1 MFFPMFIIQGVIV
14 NLFENQDSKNNNKKK
29 RPLAYRMRPRSLE
42 EFFGQKEIVGENKLL
57 SRAIKADRLQSLI
70 FYGPPGTGKT
80 SLAQVIANQTEAEFV
95 KLNAV
100 TSGVKDIR
108 EVIKKAKS
116 NRNLYN
122 KKTILFI
129 DEIHRFNKSQQD
141 ALLPSVENGTII
153 MIGATTENPY
163 FEVNSPLLSR
173 SRIFRL
179 EKLKTEQL
187 FSILKKALEDKERG
201 LGNLDINISDK
212 DLNFI
217 AELADGDARVA
228 LNTLELA
235 VLTTSAGKDGVIE
248 INKEIIEKKKKKKI
262 LNYDSSGDNHYDII
276 SAFIK
281 SMRGSDPDAAIYWLA
296 RMIVSGEDPKFI
308 ARRVVIHAAEDVGM
322 ADPTA
327 LIIAESAA
335 RAVEQI
341 GFPEARIPLAEAVI
355 YIASAPKSNSVVEAI
370 NNAVEYVENNK
381 AGDVP
386 AHLKDSHYEGAQN
399 LGHGIEYKYP
409 HSYPK
414 NYVKQEYLPE
424 GLEDLSFYEP
434 GKMGREKKTAK
445 FLKYL
450 RNNTSG
456 DDNEND

>member
-1 MFFPMFIIQGVIV
+1 M
-14 NLFENQDSKNNNKKK
+14 NLFENPDQDKKDQ
-29 RPLAYRMRPRSLE
+29 PLAYRMRPKNLE
-42 EFFGQKEIVGENKLL
+42 EFFGQEEIVGENKLL

-80 SLAQVIANQTEAEFV
+80 SLAQVIANQTEAEFI
-95 KLNAV
+95 KINAV

-108 EVIKKAKS
+108 EVIKKAES
-116 NRNLYN
+116 NKNLYR

-141 ALLPSVENGTII
+141 ALLPSVENGTVI

-179 EKLKTEQL
+179 EKLNTEE
-187 FSILKKALEDKERG
+187 ILKILTKALNDAENG
-201 LGNLDINISDK
+201 LGKLDIEISEK
-212 DLNFI
+212 DLKFI

-235 VLTTSAGKDGVIE
+235 VLTTHSDKNGKIK
-248 INKEIIEKKKKKKI
+248 ITKEIIEDSMQKRI
-262 LNYDSSGDNHYDII
+262 LNYDKNGDNHYDVI

-281 SMRGSDPDAAIYWLA
+281 SMRGSDPDAAVYWLA
-296 RMIVSGEDPKFI
+296 RLIVSGEDPKFI

-327 LIIAESAA
+327 LILAEAAA

-355 YIASAPKSNSVVEAI
+355 YIASAPKSNSVIKAI
-370 NNAVEYVENNK
+370 DKAVRYVENNK

-386 AHLKDSHYEGAQN
+386 PHLRDSHYSGAEK
-399 LGHGIEYKYP
+399 LGHGIDYKYP
-409 HSYPK
+409 H
-414 NYVKQEYLPE
+414 NYENHYVDQEYLPE
-424 GLEDLSFYEP
+424 ELKNISFYNP
-434 GKMGREKKTAK
+434 GKIGREKKTK
-445 FLKYL
+445 QFLEFLKKADVD
-450 RNNTSG
+450 NDG
-456 DDNEND
+456 DGK

>member
-1 MFFPMFIIQGVIV
+1 M
-14 NLFENQDSKNNNKKK
+14 NLFENTNNQENNND

-42 EFFGQKEIVGENKLL
+42 EFYGQKDIVGENKLL

-141 ALLPSVENGTII
+141 ALLPSVENGTVI

-179 EKLKTEQL
+179 EKLNSGQIY
-187 FSILKKALEDKERG
+187 SILKKAIADQERG
-201 LGNLDINISDK
+201 LGKLNVEISDK
-212 DLNFI
+212 DLKFI

-235 VLTTSAGKDGVIE
+235 VLTTPADQNGVIKL
-248 INKEIIEKKKKKKI
+248 NQEIIEESMQKKI
-262 LNYDSSGDNHYDII
+262 LNYDRSGDNHYDII

-281 SMRGSDPDAAIYWLA
+281 SMRGSDPDAAVYWLA

-341 GFPEARIPLAEAVI
+341 GFPEAKIPLAEAVI
-355 YIASAPKSNSVVEAI
+355 YIATAPKSNSVVEAI
-370 NNAVEYVENNK
+370 NSAVEYVENNK
-381 AGDVP
+381 AGEVP
-386 AHLKDSHYEGAQN
+386 THLKDSHYAGASE
-399 LGHGIEYKYP
+399 LGHGLDYKYP
-409 HSYPK
+409 HSYSK
-414 NYVKQEYLPE
+414 NYVEQNYLPE
-424 GLEDLSFYEP
+424 DMQNISFYEP
-434 GKMGREKKTAK
+434 GKMGREKKTAQFLD
-445 FLKYL
+445 FLK
-450 RNNTSG
+450 NNKQSE
-456 DDNEND
+456 DD

>member
-1 MFFPMFIIQGVIV
+1 V
-14 NLFENQDSKNNNKKK
+14 NLFDNQNNQENNND

-42 EFFGQKEIVGENKLL
+42 EFYGQEEIVGENKLL

-141 ALLPSVENGTII
+141 ALLPSVENGTVI

-179 EKLKTEQL
+179 EKLNSNQVY
-187 FSILKKALEDKERG
+187 SILKKALADQDRG
-201 LGNLDINISDK
+201 LGKLKVEISDK

-235 VLTTSAGKDGVIE
+235 VLTTPADKDGLIKL
-248 INKEIIEKKKKKKI
+248 NQEIIEESMQKKI
-262 LNYDSSGDNHYDII
+262 LNYDRSGDNHYDII

-341 GFPEARIPLAEAVI
+341 GFPEAKIPLAEAVI
-355 YIASAPKSNSVVEAI
+355 YIATAPKSNSIVKAI
-370 NNAVEYVENNK
+370 NSAVDFVENNK

-386 AHLKDSHYEGAQN
+386 PHLKDSHYAGASE
-399 LGHGIEYKYP
+399 LGHGLDYKYP

-414 NYVKQEYLPE
+414 NYVEQNYLPE
-424 GLEDLSFYEP
+424 DMQGLSFYKP

-445 FLKYL
+445 FLEYL
-450 RNNTSG
+450 KNNSSSG
-456 DDNEND
+456 DEK

>member
-1 MFFPMFIIQGVIV
+1 M
-14 NLFENQDSKNNNKKK
+14 NLFENQNNREKNND
-29 RPLAYRMRPRSLE
+29 RPLAYRMRPRNLE
-42 EFFGQKEIVGENKLL
+42 EFYGQQEIVGENKLL

-80 SLAQVIANQTEAEFV
+80 SLAQVIANQTEADFV

-141 ALLPSVENGTII
+141 ALLPSVENGTVI

-179 EKLKTEQL
+179 EKLNSKQV
-187 FSILKKALEDKERG
+187 FSILNQALNDQERG
-201 LGNLDINISDK
+201 LGKLKVNISDK

-235 VLTTSAGKDGVIE
+235 VLTTPADKDGVI
-248 INKEIIEKKKKKKI
+248 KLDQEIIEESMQKKI
-262 LNYDSSGDNHYDII
+262 LNYDRSGDNHYDII

-341 GFPEARIPLAEAVI
+341 GFPEAKIPLAEAVI
-355 YIASAPKSNSVVEAI
+355 YIATAPKSNSVVKAI
-370 NNAVEYVENNK
+370 NSAVEFVENNR

-386 AHLKDSHYEGAQN
+386 PHLKDSHYAGASE
-399 LGHGIEYKYP
+399 LGHGLNYKYP
-409 HSYPK
+409 HNYSK
-414 NYVKQEYLPE
+414 NYVDQNYLP
-424 GLEDLSFYEP
+424 DDMQNLSFYEP
-434 GKMGREKKTAK
+434 GKMGREKKTAQ
-445 FLKYL
+445 FLDYL
-450 RNNTSG
+450 KNNTESE
-456 DDNEND
+456 DDK

>member
-1 MFFPMFIIQGVIV
+1 M
-14 NLFENQDSKNNNKKK
+14 NLFENNNEKNKKNGNND
-29 RPLAYRMRPRSLE
+29 RPLAYRMRPRSLD
-42 EFFGQKEIVGENKLL
+42 EFYGQEEIVGENKLL

-116 NRNLYN
+116 NRNLYS

-141 ALLPSVENGTII
+141 ALLPSVENGTVI

-179 EKLKTEQL
+179 EKLNSKQVY
-187 FSILKKALEDKERG
+187 SILKKALADKERG
-201 LGNLDINISDK
+201 LGKLKLEIDDK
-212 DLNFI
+212 DLEFI

-235 VLTTSAGKDGVIE
+235 VLTTPADAEGVIK
-248 INKEIIEKKKKKKI
+248 INKDIIEDSMQKKI
-262 LNYDSSGDNHYDII
+262 LNYDRSGDNHYDII

-308 ARRVVIHAAEDVGM
+308 ARRVIIHAAEDVGM

-327 LIIAESAA
+327 LILAESAA

-341 GFPEARIPLAEAVI
+341 GFPEAKIPLAEAVI

-370 NNAVEYVENNK
+370 NSAVEYVENNK
-381 AGDVP
+381 AGNVP
-386 AHLKDSHYEGAQN
+386 PHLKDSHYAGAED
-399 LGHGIEYKYP
+399 LGHGLDYKYP
-409 HSYPK
+409 HNYSK
-414 NYVKQEYLPE
+414 NFVKQNYLPE
-424 GLEDLSFYEP
+424 DMQELSFYKP
-434 GKMGREKKTAK
+434 GEMGREKKTAK
-445 FLKYL
+445 FLEYL
-450 RNNTSG
+450 KDNKRTK
-456 DDNEND
+456 DDN

>member
-1 MFFPMFIIQGVIV
+1 M
-14 NLFENQDSKNNNKKK
+14 NLFENLNQDKKDQ
-29 RPLAYRMRPRSLE
+29 PLAYRMRPRNLE
-42 EFFGQKEIVGENKLL
+42 EFFGQKDIVGENKLL

-116 NRNLYN
+116 NRSLYN

-141 ALLPSVENGTII
+141 ALLPSVENGTLI

-179 EKLKTEQL
+179 EKLAGEQI
-187 FSILKKALEDKERG
+187 FEILKKALVNKERG
-201 LGNLDINISDK
+201 LGKLEVNIAEK
-212 DLNFI
+212 DLRFI

-235 VLTTSAGKDGVIE
+235 VLTTPPDKNGQ
-248 INKEIIEKKKKKKI
+248 INIDKEIIEDSMQKRI
-262 LNYDSSGDNHYDII
+262 LNYDNKGDNHYDVI

-355 YIASAPKSNSVVEAI
+355 YIATAPKSNSVIKAI
-370 NNAVEYVENNK
+370 DKAVNYVENHG
-381 AGDVP
+381 AASVP
-386 AHLKDSHYEGAQN
+386 PHLRDSHYSGAED
-399 LGHGIEYKYP
+399 LGHGLDYKYP
-409 HSYPK
+409 HNYDK
-414 NYVKQEYLPE
+414 NYVEQDYLPDE
-424 GLEDLSFYEP
+424 LTQEEFYQP
-434 GKMGREKKTAK
+434 GSLGREKKVK
-445 FLKYL
+445 DFLNYL
-450 RNNTSG
+450 KG
-456 DDNEND
+456 DQAGADN

>member
-1 MFFPMFIIQGVIV
+1 V
-14 NLFENQDSKNNNKKK
+14 NLFENQNNREKNND
-29 RPLAYRMRPRSLE
+29 RPLAYRMRPRNLE
-42 EFFGQKEIVGENKLL
+42 EFYGQQEIVGENKLL

-80 SLAQVIANQTEAEFV
+80 SLAQVIANQTEADFV

-141 ALLPSVENGTII
+141 ALLPSVENGTVI

-179 EKLKTEQL
+179 EKLNSKQV
-187 FSILKKALEDKERG
+187 FSILNQALNDQERG
-201 LGNLDINISDK
+201 LGKLKVNISDK

-235 VLTTSAGKDGVIE
+235 VLTTPADKDGVI
-248 INKEIIEKKKKKKI
+248 KLDQEIIEESMQKKI
-262 LNYDSSGDNHYDII
+262 LNYDRSGDNHYDII

-341 GFPEARIPLAEAVI
+341 GFPEAKIPLAEAVI
-355 YIASAPKSNSVVEAI
+355 YIATAPKSNSVVKAI
-370 NNAVEYVENNK
+370 NSAVEFVENNR

-386 AHLKDSHYEGAQN
+386 PHLKDSHYAGASE
-399 LGHGIEYKYP
+399 LGHGLNYKYP
-409 HSYPK
+409 HNYSK
-414 NYVKQEYLPE
+414 NYVDQNYLP
-424 GLEDLSFYEP
+424 DDMQNLSFYEP
-434 GKMGREKKTAK
+434 GKMGREKKTAQ
-445 FLKYL
+445 FLDYL
-450 RNNTSG
+450 KNNTESE
-456 DDNEND
+456 DDK

>member
-1 MFFPMFIIQGVIV
+1 M
-14 NLFENQDSKNNNKKK
+14 NLFENTNVKKDNND
-29 RPLAYRMRPRSLE
+29 RPLAYRMRPRSLD
-42 EFFGQKEIVGENKLL
+42 EFYGQEEIVGDNKLL

-122 KKTILFI
+122 NKTILFI

-141 ALLPSVENGTII
+141 ALLPSVENGTVI

-179 EKLKTEQL
+179 EKLKSKQVL
-187 FSILKKALEDKERG
+187 SILEKSLEDEKRG
-201 LGNLDINISDK
+201 LGKLNVNISNR
-212 DLNFI
+212 DLQFI

-235 VLTTSAGKDGVIE
+235 VLTTPANSDGI
-248 INKEIIEKKKKKKI
+248 INLNTEIIEDSMQKKI
-262 LNYDSSGDNHYDII
+262 LNYDRSGDNHYDII

-341 GFPEARIPLAEAVI
+341 GFPEAKIPLAEAVI
-355 YIASAPKSNSVVEAI
+355 YIASAPKSNSVVKAI
-370 NNAVEYVENNK
+370 NSAVDYVENNK
-381 AGDVP
+381 AGSVP
-386 AHLKDSHYEGAQN
+386 AHLKDSHYAGASD

-414 NYVKQEYLPE
+414 NYIEQNYLPE
-424 GLEDLSFYEP
+424 DMQSVSFYEP
-434 GKMGREKKTAK
+434 GKMGREKKTAQ

-450 RNNTSG
+450 RNENGTE
-456 DDNEND
+456 DD

>member
-1 MFFPMFIIQGVIV
+1 V
-14 NLFENQDSKNNNKKK
+14 NLFENTNVKKDNND
-29 RPLAYRMRPRSLE
+29 RPLAYRMRPRSLD
-42 EFFGQKEIVGENKLL
+42 EFYGQEEIVGDNKLL

-122 KKTILFI
+122 NKTILFI

-141 ALLPSVENGTII
+141 ALLPSVENGTVI

-179 EKLKTEQL
+179 EKLKSKQVL
-187 FSILKKALEDKERG
+187 SILEKSLEDEKRG
-201 LGNLDINISDK
+201 LGKLNVNISNR
-212 DLNFI
+212 DLQFI

-235 VLTTSAGKDGVIE
+235 VLTTPANSDGI
-248 INKEIIEKKKKKKI
+248 INLNTEIIEDSMQKKI
-262 LNYDSSGDNHYDII
+262 LNYDRSGDNHYDII

-341 GFPEARIPLAEAVI
+341 GFPEAKIPLAEAVI
-355 YIASAPKSNSVVEAI
+355 YIASAPKSNSVVKAI
-370 NNAVEYVENNK
+370 NSAVDYVENNK
-381 AGDVP
+381 AGSVP
-386 AHLKDSHYEGAQN
+386 AHLKDSHYAGASD

-414 NYVKQEYLPE
+414 NYIEQNYLPE
-424 GLEDLSFYEP
+424 DMQSVSFYEP
-434 GKMGREKKTAK
+434 GKMGREKKTAQ

-450 RNNTSG
+450 RNENGTE
-456 DDNEND
+456 DD

>member
-1 MFFPMFIIQGVIV
+1 M
-14 NLFENQDSKNNNKKK
+14 NLFENSDQEKKDQ
-29 RPLAYRMRPRSLE
+29 PLAYRMRPRNLE
-42 EFFGQKEIVGENKLL
+42 EFFGQKDIVGENKLL
-57 SRAIKADRLQSLI
+57 SRAIKADRLRSLI

-80 SLAQVIANQTEAEFV
+80 SLAQVIANQTKAEFI

-116 NRNLYN
+116 NRSLYN
-122 KKTILFI
+122 TKTILFI

-141 ALLPSVENGTII
+141 ALLPSVENGTLI

-179 EKLKTEQL
+179 EKLEASQIYK
-187 FSILKKALEDKERG
+187 ILKKALINKERG
-201 LGNLDINISDK
+201 LGKLEVNISEK
-212 DLNFI
+212 DLRFI

-235 VLTTSAGKDGVIE
+235 VLTTPHDKNGQ
-248 INKEIIEKKKKKKI
+248 INLDKEIIEDSMQKRI
-262 LNYDSSGDNHYDII
+262 LNYDNKGDNHYDVI

-355 YIASAPKSNSVVEAI
+355 YIATAPKSNSVINAIDEAV
-370 NNAVEYVENNK
+370 NYVKNHG
-381 AGDVP
+381 AASVP
-386 AHLKDSHYEGAQN
+386 AHLKDSHYSGAKD
-399 LGHGIEYKYP
+399 LGHGVDYKYP
-409 HSYPK
+409 HNFNN
-414 NYVKQEYLPE
+414 NYVEQNYLPDE
-424 GLEDLSFYEP
+424 LSQKDFYKP
-434 GKMGREKKTAK
+434 GNLGREKKVK
-445 FLKYL
+445 DFLNYL
-450 RNNTSG
+450 RQDQTGAES
-456 DDNEND
+456 

>member
-1 MFFPMFIIQGVIV
+1 M
-14 NLFENQDSKNNNKKK
+14 NLFENTNDKKDNRD
-29 RPLAYRMRPRSLE
+29 RPLAYRMRPKTLD
-42 EFFGQKEIVGENKLL
+42 EFYGQEEIVGENKLL
-57 SRAIKADRLQSLI
+57 NRAIKADRLQSLI

-116 NRNLYN
+116 NRSLYN
-122 KKTILFI
+122 NKTILFI

-141 ALLPSVENGTII
+141 ALLPSVENGTLI

-179 EKLKTEQL
+179 EKLNTEHI
-187 FSILKKALEDKERG
+187 FSILKISIEDKKRG
-201 LGNLDINISDK
+201 LGKLNVEILDK
-212 DLNFI
+212 DLKFI
-217 AELADGDARVA
+217 SDLADGDARVA

-235 VLTTSAGKDGVIE
+235 VLTTPADGDGIIK
-248 INKEIIEKKKKKKI
+248 INKEIIEDSMQKKI
-262 LNYDSSGDNHYDII
+262 LNYDRSGDNHYDII

-341 GFPEARIPLAEAVI
+341 GFPEAKIPLAEAVI
-355 YIASAPKSNSVVEAI
+355 YIASAPKSNSVVKAI
-370 NNAVEYVENNK
+370 TNAIDYVENNK

-386 AHLKDSHYEGAQN
+386 SHLKDSHYAGSSN
-399 LGHGIEYKYP
+399 LGHGLDYKYP
-409 HSYPK
+409 HSYSK
-414 NYVKQEYLPE
+414 NYVEQNYLP
-424 GLEDLSFYEP
+424 DDMQHISFYEP
-434 GKMGREKKTAK
+434 GKMGREKKTAQ

-450 RNNTSG
+450 KNDKRTE
-456 DDNEND
+456 DDK

>member
-1 MFFPMFIIQGVIV
+1 M
-14 NLFENQDSKNNNKKK
+14 NLFENTNDKKDNSD
-29 RPLAYRMRPRSLE
+29 RPLAYRMRPKTLD
-42 EFFGQKEIVGENKLL
+42 EFYGQEEIVGENKLL
-57 SRAIKADRLQSLI
+57 NRAIKADRLQSLI

-116 NRNLYN
+116 NRSLYN
-122 KKTILFI
+122 NKTILFI

-141 ALLPSVENGTII
+141 ALLPSVENGTLI

-179 EKLKTEQL
+179 EKLNTEHV
-187 FSILKKALEDKERG
+187 FSILKKSLADKERG
-201 LGNLDINISDK
+201 LGKLNVEILDK
-212 DLNFI
+212 DLEFI
-217 AELADGDARVA
+217 SDLADGDARVA

-235 VLTTSAGKDGVIE
+235 VLTTPAGADGVIK
-248 INKEIIEKKKKKKI
+248 IDKEIIEDSMQKKI
-262 LNYDSSGDNHYDII
+262 LNYDRSGDNHYDII

-281 SMRGSDPDAAIYWLA
+281 SMRGSDPDAAVYWLA

-341 GFPEARIPLAEAVI
+341 GFPEAKIPLAEAVI
-355 YIASAPKSNSVVEAI
+355 YIASAPKSNSVVKAI
-370 NNAVEYVENNK
+370 NNAVDYVENNR

-386 AHLKDSHYEGAQN
+386 SHLKDSHYAGASK
-399 LGHGIEYKYP
+399 LGHGLDYKYP
-409 HSYPK
+409 HSYSK
-414 NYVKQEYLPE
+414 NYVEQNYLP
-424 GLEDLSFYEP
+424 DDMQHISFYEP
-434 GKMGREKKTAK
+434 GKMGREKKTAQ

-450 RNNTSG
+450 KNDKRTE
-456 DDNEND
+456 DDK

>member
-1 MFFPMFIIQGVIV
+1 M
-14 NLFENQDSKNNNKKK
+14 NLFENKNNQENNND
-29 RPLAYRMRPRSLE
+29 RPLAFRMRPRSLD
-42 EFFGQKEIVGENKLL
+42 EFYGQEEIVGDNKLL

-80 SLAQVIANQTEAEFV
+80 SLAQVIANQTEAEFI

-122 KKTILFI
+122 NKTILFI

-141 ALLPSVENGTII
+141 ALLPSVENGTVI

-179 EKLKTEQL
+179 EKLNSSQV
-187 FSILKKALEDKERG
+187 FSILKKALSDQDRG
-201 LGNLDINISDK
+201 LGKLNVDISDK
-212 DLNFI
+212 DLEFI

-235 VLTTSAGKDGVIE
+235 VLTTPADKDGVIKL
-248 INKEIIEKKKKKKI
+248 NKEIIEDSMQKKI
-262 LNYDSSGDNHYDII
+262 LNYDRSGDNHYDII

-281 SMRGSDPDAAIYWLA
+281 SMRGSDPDAAVYWLA

-341 GFPEARIPLAEAVI
+341 GFPEAKIP
-355 YIASAPKSNSVVEAI
+355 
-370 NNAVEYVENNK
+370 
-381 AGDVP
+381 
-386 AHLKDSHYEGAQN
+386 
-399 LGHGIEYKYP
+399 
-409 HSYPK
+409 
-414 NYVKQEYLPE
+414 
-424 GLEDLSFYEP
+424 
-434 GKMGREKKTAK
+434 
-445 FLKYL
+445 
-450 RNNTSG
+450 
-456 DDNEND
+456 

>member
-1 MFFPMFIIQGVIV
+1 M
-14 NLFENQDSKNNNKKK
+14 NLFENADQDKSDQ
-29 RPLAYRMRPRSLE
+29 PLAYRMRPKSLE
-42 EFFGQKEIVGENKLL
+42 DFYGQEEIVGENKLL

-80 SLAQVIANQTEAEFV
+80 SLAQVIANQTEAEFI

-116 NRNLYN
+116 NKNLYN

-141 ALLPSVENGTII
+141 ALLPSVENGTVI

-179 EKLKTEQL
+179 DKLDSEQ
-187 FSILKKALEDKERG
+187 ILKILNRSLNDKENG
-201 LGNLDINISDK
+201 LGKLDIEISEK
-212 DLNFI
+212 DLKFI
-217 AELADGDARVA
+217 SELADGDARVA

-235 VLTTSAGKDGVIE
+235 VLTTHSDKNGKIK
-248 INKEIIEKKKKKKI
+248 ITKEIIEDSMQKRI
-262 LNYDSSGDNHYDII
+262 LNYDKNGDNHYDVI

-281 SMRGSDPDAAIYWLA
+281 SMRGSDPDAAVYWLA
-296 RMIVSGEDPKFI
+296 RLIVSGEDPKFI

-327 LIIAESAA
+327 LILAEAAA

-355 YIASAPKSNSVVEAI
+355 YIASAPKSNSVIKAI
-370 NNAVEYVENNK
+370 DKAVKYVENNK

-386 AHLKDSHYEGAQN
+386 PHLRDSHYSGAEE
-399 LGHGIEYKYP
+399 LGHGIDYKYP
-409 HSYPK
+409 HNYQN
-414 NYVKQEYLPE
+414 NYVGQEYMPNKLKNKK
-424 GLEDLSFYEP
+424 FYKPNE
-434 GKMGREKKTAK
+434 MGREKKTK
-445 FLKYL
+445 QFLEFLSKADS
-450 RNNTSG
+450 NNNG
-456 DDNEND
+456 DGK

>member
-1 MFFPMFIIQGVIV
+1 M
-14 NLFENQDSKNNNKKK
+14 NLFENEAKAEKNDH
-29 RPLAYRMRPRSLE
+29 PLAYRMRPQSLA
-42 EFFGQKEIVGENKLL
+42 EFYGQAEIVGENKLL

-80 SLAQVIANQTEAEFV
+80 SLAQVIANQTEADFV

-100 TSGVKDIR
+100 TAGVKDIR

-122 KKTILFI
+122 SKTILFI

-141 ALLPSVENGTII
+141 ALLPSVEKGTII

-179 EKLKTEQL
+179 EKLNSDQIVL
-187 FSILKKALEDKERG
+187 ILKAALKNRKRG
-201 LGNLDINISDK
+201 LGKLNIEIK
-212 DLNFI
+212 PKLLNFI
-217 AELADGDARVA
+217 GQLANGDARVA

-235 VLTTSAGKDGVIE
+235 VLTTPP
-248 INKEIIEKKKKKKI
+248 NKKGIIKLTKTIIEESMQKKI
-262 LNYDSSGDNHYDII
+262 LNYDRSGDQHYDIV

-308 ARRVVIHAAEDVGM
+308 ARRVIIHAAEDVGM
-322 ADPTA
+322 ADPHA
-327 LIIAESAA
+327 LLIAESAA

-355 YIASAPKSNSVVEAI
+355 YIATAPKSNSVIKAI
-370 NNAVEYVENNK
+370 DSAIDYVENNR
-381 AGDVP
+381 ARSVP
-386 AHLKDSHYEGAQN
+386 SHLKDNHYQGASN
-399 LGHGIEYKYP
+399 LGHGIDYKYP
-409 HSYPK
+409 HDYEH
-414 NYVKQEYLPE
+414 NYIKQNYLPE
-424 GLEDLSFYEP
+424 KMKKICFYEP
-434 GKMGREKKTAK
+434 SEMGREKNTTK
-445 FLKYL
+445 FLNYL
-450 RNNTSG
+450 KNITKSE
-456 DDNEND
+456 DDSDV

>member
-1 MFFPMFIIQGVIV
+1 M
-14 NLFENQDSKNNNKKK
+14 NLFENLNQDKKDQ
-29 RPLAYRMRPRSLE
+29 PLAYRMRPRNLE
-42 EFFGQKEIVGENKLL
+42 EFFGQKDIVGENKLL

-116 NRNLYN
+116 NRSLYN

-141 ALLPSVENGTII
+141 ALLPSVENGTLI

-179 EKLKTEQL
+179 EKLAGEQI
-187 FSILKKALEDKERG
+187 FEILKKALVNKERG
-201 LGNLDINISDK
+201 LGKLEVNIAEK
-212 DLNFI
+212 DLRFI

-235 VLTTSAGKDGVIE
+235 VLTTPPDKNGQ
-248 INKEIIEKKKKKKI
+248 INIDKEIIEDSMQKRI
-262 LNYDSSGDNHYDII
+262 LNYDNKGDNHYDVI

-355 YIASAPKSNSVVEAI
+355 YIATAPKSNSVIKAI
-370 NNAVEYVENNK
+370 DKAVNYVENHG
-381 AGDVP
+381 AASVP
-386 AHLKDSHYEGAQN
+386 PHLRDSHYSGAED
-399 LGHGIEYKYP
+399 LGHGLDYKYP
-409 HSYPK
+409 HNYDK
-414 NYVKQEYLPE
+414 NYVEQDYLPDE
-424 GLEDLSFYEP
+424 LTQEDFYQP
-434 GKMGREKKTAK
+434 GSLGREKKVK
-445 FLKYL
+445 DFLNYL
-450 RNNTSG
+450 KG
-456 DDNEND
+456 DQAGADN

>member
-1 MFFPMFIIQGVIV
+1 M
-14 NLFENQDSKNNNKKK
+14 NLFENLDQAKKD
-29 RPLAYRMRPRSLE
+29 RPLAYRMRPRNLD
-42 EFFGQKEIVGENKLL
+42 EFFGQKDIVGENKLL

-80 SLAQVIANQTEAEFV
+80 SLAQVIANQTKAEFI

-116 NRNLYN
+116 NRSLYD

-141 ALLPSVENGTII
+141 ALLPSVENGTLI

-179 EKLKTEQL
+179 EKLKTAQIYN
-187 FSILKKALEDKERG
+187 ILKKALVNKERG
-201 LGNLDINISDK
+201 LGKLEINISEK
-212 DLNFI
+212 DLKFI

-235 VLTTSAGKDGVIE
+235 VLTTPTDKNGQ
-248 INKEIIEKKKKKKI
+248 INLDKEIIEDSMQKRI
-262 LNYDSSGDNHYDII
+262 LNYDNKGDNHYDVI

-355 YIASAPKSNSVVEAI
+355 YIATAPKSNSVINAI
-370 NNAVEYVENNK
+370 DKAVNYIKSNG
-381 AGDVP
+381 ASSVP
-386 AHLKDSHYEGAQN
+386 AHLKDSHYSGAKD
-399 LGHGIEYKYP
+399 LGHGLNYKYP
-409 HSYPK
+409 HNYNK
-414 NYVKQEYLPE
+414 NYVEQSYLPDE
-424 GLEDLSFYEP
+424 LSEENFYKP
-434 GKMGREKKTAK
+434 GNLGREKKVK
-445 FLKYL
+445 DFLSYL
-450 RNNTSG
+450 K
-456 DDNEND
+456 ENQAGAED

>member
-1 MFFPMFIIQGVIV
+1 
-14 NLFENQDSKNNNKKK
+14 
-29 RPLAYRMRPRSLE
+29 MRPKTLD
-42 EFFGQKEIVGENKLL
+42 EFYGQEEIVGENKLL
-57 SRAIKADRLQSLI
+57 NRAIKADRLQSLI

-116 NRNLYN
+116 NRNLYD

-141 ALLPSVENGTII
+141 ALLPSVENGTVI
-153 MIGATTENPY
+153 MVGATTENPY

-179 EKLKTEQL
+179 NELSTDNIFL
-187 FSILKKALEDKERG
+187 ILKNALNDKERG
-201 LGNLDINISDK
+201 FADLEVNISNK
-212 DLNFI
+212 DLRFI

-235 VLTTSAGKDGVIE
+235 VLTTPQNKNGITKIDKD
-248 INKEIIEKKKKKKI
+248 IIEDSMQKKI
-262 LNYDSSGDNHYDII
+262 INYDKKGDNHYDIA

-281 SMRGSDPDAAIYWLA
+281 SMRGSDPDAAVYWLA
-296 RMIVSGEDPKFI
+296 RMIIAGEDPKFI

-341 GFPEARIPLAEAVI
+341 GFPEAKIPLAEAVI
-355 YIASAPKSNSVVEAI
+355 YIASAPKSNSVVKAI
-370 NNAVEYVENNK
+370 NSAVEYVENNR

-386 AHLKDSHYEGAQN
+386 PHLKDRHYAGASK
-399 LGHGIEYKYP
+399 LG
-409 HSYPK
+409 
-414 NYVKQEYLPE
+414 
-424 GLEDLSFYEP
+424 
-434 GKMGREKKTAK
+434 
-445 FLKYL
+445 
-450 RNNTSG
+450 
-456 DDNEND
+456 

>member
-1 MFFPMFIIQGVIV
+1 M
-14 NLFENQDSKNNNKKK
+14 NLFDNADNENSEQ
-29 RPLAYRMRPRSLE
+29 PLAFRMRPRNLDD
-42 EFFGQKEIVGENKLL
+42 FVGQEEIVGENKIL

-80 SLAQVIANQTEAEFV
+80 SLAQVIAYQTEAEFV

-108 EVIKKAKS
+108 EMIGKAKS

-122 KKTILFI
+122 TKTILFI

-141 ALLPSVENGTII
+141 ALLPSVENGTLI

-173 SRIFRL
+173 SRVFRL
-179 EKLKTEQL
+179 EKLSSKQI
-187 FSILKKALEDKERG
+187 FKILNKALNDSENG
-201 LGNLDINISDK
+201 LGDLKIEISKK
-212 DLNFI
+212 DLTFI

-235 VLTTSAGKDGVIE
+235 VLTTNPSKDNTIK
-248 INKEIIEKKKKKKI
+248 ITKEIIEDSMQKKI
-262 LNYDSSGDNHYDII
+262 FNYDKNGDQHYDII

-281 SMRGSDPDAAIYWLA
+281 SMRGSDPDAAVYWLA
-296 RMIVSGEDPKFI
+296 RMIVAGEDPKFI
-308 ARRVVIHAAEDVGM
+308 ARRVVVHAAEDVGM

-327 LIIAESAA
+327 LILAESAA

-355 YIASAPKSNSVVEAI
+355 YIAAAPKSSSVIKAVDAAVNYVK
-370 NNAVEYVENNK
+370 NNP

-386 AHLKDSHYEGAQN
+386 AHLKDSHYSGAEE
-399 LGHGIEYKYP
+399 LGSGINYKYP
-409 HSYPK
+409 HNFS
-414 NYVKQEYLPE
+414 NNFVEQDYLPKSVKGE
-424 GLEDLSFYEP
+424 KFYRP
-434 GKMGREKKTAK
+434 GEMGREKKTKK
-445 FLKYL
+445 FLDFL
-450 RNNTSG
+450 
-456 DDNEND
+456 NENSS

>member
-1 MFFPMFIIQGVIV
+1 M
-14 NLFENQDSKNNNKKK
+14 NLFESDFEKNNKKNEND
-29 RPLAYRMRPRSLE
+29 RPLAYRMRPRNLD
-42 EFFGQKEIVGENKLL
+42 EFYGQVEIVGENKLL

-80 SLAQVIANQTEAEFV
+80 SLAQVIANQTEAEFI

-116 NRNLYN
+116 SRNLYHT
-122 KKTILFI
+122 KTILFI

-141 ALLPSVENGTII
+141 ALLPSVENGTLI
-153 MIGATTENPY
+153 MVGATTENPY

-179 EKLKTEQL
+179 KKLTSKQIL
-187 FSILKKALEDKERG
+187 FILKNSLTDKERG
-201 LGNLDINISDK
+201 LGKINVQISEKTLD
-212 DLNFI
+212 FI

-235 VLTTSAGKDGVIE
+235 VLTTPTDKNGLITIDR
-248 INKEIIEKKKKKKI
+248 NIIEASMQKKI
-262 LNYDSSGDNHYDII
+262 FNYDRSGDNHYNII

-281 SMRGSDPDAAIYWLA
+281 SMRGSDPDAAVYWLA

-308 ARRVVIHAAEDVGM
+308 ARRVVIHAAEDVGL

-335 RAVEQI
+335 RAVERI
-341 GFPEARIPLAEAVI
+341 GFPEAKIPLAEAVI
-355 YIASAPKSNSVVEAI
+355 YIASAPKSNSVIKAI
-370 NNAVEYVENNK
+370 DSAIEYVENNK
-381 AGDVP
+381 AGEVP
-386 AHLKDSHYEGAQN
+386 AHLKDNHYGGASKM
-399 LGHGIEYKYP
+399 GHGRHYKYP
-409 HSYPK
+409 HNYSG
-414 NYVKQEYLPE
+414 NYVKQNYMPE
-424 GLEDLSFYEP
+424 NMKNISFYKP
-434 GKMGREKKTAK
+434 GNLGREKKISK
-445 FLKYL
+445 FLDFLKSDIHD
-450 RNNTSG
+450 RN
-456 DDNEND
+456 DNNA